1 MGLITIDLYFY
12 SSLFIISIILLIKQ
26 ITKSSQKSSTITS
39 CKLPPGPWQLPII
52 GSLHHLLS
60 VNGGSLPHHK
70 LAQLAK
76 EHGPLMYLKL
86 GQFSTIVVSSREVA
100 KEIFKTHDVC
110 VSDRPSIASAD
121 AVTYGAKEVIFG
133 RYGDNWRQ
141 LKKICVLELLS
152 QKRVQ
157 SFKSIR
163 ENEVFN
169 LMLTVQ
175 NHYSSSSPVNITEEL
190 YSLAN
195 NVITRAVIGD
205 RCKNQKR
212 FLEVVEEVVELVTGF
227 DLADLFPSLTWLTWL
242 AGNTRKIKKNQR
254 ELDEFLDAILR
265 DHEDERHTETDKDL
279 VDVLLRIKD
288 EDGDLHSPLT
298 REGIKAVMFDILA
311 AGSDTSWN
319 VMEWV
324 MSELMKNPEVMK
336 KVQLELR
343 EVLQGKT
350 KVNEEDLSGLKY
362 LKLVIKETL
371 RMHPP
376 LTLLLPRECREAFE
390 IMGYHIPVGTRVL
403 VNAWALARDPEYWDE
418 PLVFKPE
425 RFEGSGIN
433 YNGHCFEYI
442 PFGAGRR
449 MCPGMA
455 FGLATIEFAL
465 AQLLYHFDWKLP
477 NGLQPQDLDMCE
489 SFGVTARRT
498 SSLLLQPIPRIPCSS
513 I

>member
-1 MGLITIDLYFY
+1 MGLILVYLCCY

-26 ITKSSQKSSTITS
+26 LTRSSQKSRATS

-52 GSLHHLLS
+52 GSLHHLLT
-60 VNGGSLPHHK
+60 VNGSLPHDK

-76 EHGPLMYLKL
+76 THGPLMHLRL
-86 GQFSTIVVSSREVA
+86 GQFSTIVVTSREIA
-100 KEIFKTHDVC
+100 KEMLKTHDVC
-110 VSDRPSIASAD
+110 VADRPSIASAA

-133 RYGDNWRQ
+133 RYGDYWRQ

-157 SFKSIR
+157 SFRSIR
-163 ENEVFN
+163 ENEVLN
-169 LMLTVQ
+169 LILTI
-175 NHYSSSSPVNITEEL
+175 HKHSSSSSSPVNMSEEL

-205 RCKNQKR
+205 RCKNQNR

-227 DLADLFPSLTWLTWL
+227 DLADLFPSLTWLSWL
-242 AGNTRKIKKNQR
+242 VGNTRKIKRYQR

-265 DHEDERHTETDKDL
+265 DHEERRTKADKDL

-288 EDGDLHSPLT
+288 EDGLHSPLT
-298 REGIKAVMFDILA
+298 REGIKAVIFDILA

-319 VMEWV
+319 VMEWA

-336 KVQLELR
+336 KAQSELR

-350 KVNEEDLSGLKY
+350 TLTEEDISGLKY

-376 LTLLLPRECREAFE
+376 LTLLLPRETREAFE

-403 VNAWALARDPEYWDE
+403 VNAWALARDPEYWVE

-425 RFEGSGIN
+425 RFEGSAIN
-433 YNGHCFEYI
+433 YNGYCFEYI

-449 MCPGMA
+449 MCPGMS
-455 FGLATIEFAL
+455 FGLATIEYAL

-477 NGLQPQDLDMCE
+477 NGSQPQNLDMSE

-498 SSLLLQPIPRIPCSS
+498 SSLLLQAIPRIPCPS

>member
-1 MGLITIDLYFY
+1 
-12 SSLFIISIILLIKQ
+12 
-26 ITKSSQKSSTITS
+26 
-39 CKLPPGPWQLPII
+39 
-52 GSLHHLLS
+52 
-60 VNGGSLPHHK
+60 
-70 LAQLAK
+70 
-76 EHGPLMYLKL
+76 MYLKL

-157 SFKSIR
+157 SFKYIR

-175 NHYSSSSPVNITEEL
+175 NHYSSSSSSPVNITEEL

-298 REGIKAVMFDILA
+298 REGIKAVMFV
-311 AGSDTSWN
+311 SN
-319 VMEWV
+319 
-324 MSELMKNPEVMK
+324 
-336 KVQLELR
+336 
-343 EVLQGKT
+343 
-350 KVNEEDLSGLKY
+350 
-362 LKLVIKETL
+362 
-371 RMHPP
+371 
-376 LTLLLPRECREAFE
+376 
-390 IMGYHIPVGTRVL
+390 
-403 VNAWALARDPEYWDE
+403 
-418 PLVFKPE
+418 
-425 RFEGSGIN
+425 
-433 YNGHCFEYI
+433 
-442 PFGAGRR
+442 
-449 MCPGMA
+449 
-455 FGLATIEFAL
+455 
-465 AQLLYHFDWKLP
+465 
-477 NGLQPQDLDMCE
+477 
-489 SFGVTARRT
+489 
-498 SSLLLQPIPRIPCSS
+498 
-513 I
+513 

>member
-1 MGLITIDLYFY
+1 
-12 SSLFIISIILLIKQ
+12 
-26 ITKSSQKSSTITS
+26 
-39 CKLPPGPWQLPII
+39 
-52 GSLHHLLS
+52 
-60 VNGGSLPHHK
+60 
-70 LAQLAK
+70 
-76 EHGPLMYLKL
+76 
-86 GQFSTIVVSSREVA
+86 
-100 KEIFKTHDVC
+100 
-110 VSDRPSIASAD
+110 
-121 AVTYGAKEVIFG
+121 
-133 RYGDNWRQ
+133 
-141 LKKICVLELLS
+141 
-152 QKRVQ
+152 
-157 SFKSIR
+157 
-163 ENEVFN
+163 
-169 LMLTVQ
+169 
-175 NHYSSSSPVNITEEL
+175 
-190 YSLAN
+190 
-195 NVITRAVIGD
+195 
-205 RCKNQKR
+205 
-212 FLEVVEEVVELVTGF
+212 
-227 DLADLFPSLTWLTWL
+227 
-242 AGNTRKIKKNQR
+242 
-254 ELDEFLDAILR
+254 
-265 DHEDERHTETDKDL
+265 
-279 VDVLLRIKD
+279 
-288 EDGDLHSPLT
+288 
-298 REGIKAVMFDILA
+298 
-311 AGSDTSWN
+311 
-319 VMEWV
+319 